1 MDAAAYLVSQGW
13 RGDGHAL
20 QSGRGITKPIR
31 ISQKANVLGVGKKQH
46 DAHADQWW
54 ARAFED
60 TLKGLNTSRNGA
72 TKKTERISIDSGTQA
87 LQNVGIGGAKETG
100 QGGLYSNFVRG
111 ESLRGTLSPK
121 EKDNR
126 EAQLHLKDQ
135 RKQKRGSDNADLPT
149 AVPND
154 FKRSKKRR
162 RQQGETAEMLKSV
175 GFDAVHQDFKNVG
188 IEQEHEKPR
197 ERPKYT
203 ETKKQRR
210 QRNGEGEVVES
221 RELSKQPRATA
232 SNHTLTSDRPE
243 KRSTEQ
249 LYTDKD
255 ADPVLARPCNISS
268 DGIQNYQRENQRR
281 AADS

>member
-1 MDAAAYLVSQGW
+1 MDPAAYLTSQGW

-54 ARAFED
+54 AKAFED
-60 TLKGLNTSRNGA
+60 TLKGLNISKHGA
-72 TKKTERISIDSGTQA
+72 TGKTERVLIDSGTQA
-87 LQNVGIGGAKETG
+87 LQTVGIGGAKETG

-111 ESLRGTLSPK
+111 ESLQGTLSPQ
-121 EKDNR
+121 EKDHR
-126 EAQLHLKDQ
+126 EAQLHSKDQ

-149 AVPND
+149 AAPND

-162 RQQGETAEMLKSV
+162 RQQGDPAGMLKSV

-188 IEQEHEKPR
+188 IEREHEKPR

-203 ETKKQRR
+203 ESNKQRR
-210 QRNGEGEVVES
+210 QRKGEGEAVEG

-232 SNHTLTSDRPE
+232 SNDTLTSDRPE
-243 KRSTEQ
+243 KRSTEH

-255 ADPVLARPCNISS
+255 ADPVVARPCNISS
-268 DGIQNYQRENQRR
+268 DGIQNYRRGNQRR
-281 AADS
+281 AVDS